1 MNKKKTTILI
11 LVIVLIAAAA
21 GGGIFFFQKQK
32 DKKTKVDVYP
42 VAMMDMGGGFDE
54 GESYSSGTV
63 TDDKSQVIY
72 LEDSDKV
79 LEVYVKEGDKVKEG
93 DPLMKYDMEEANLNT
108 DMKALELA
116 NAEND
121 LIIAQ
126 RELEKLK
133 TTTPVTETPTV
144 PEEPEEPEEP
154 EKEPEIP
161 EKDGDAYNIIGKSA
175 KAYEGKG
182 TQEKPFRFL
191 CTEKAYVTG
200 EYLNYLK
207 EKSYTAVFEVH
218 TDNKK
223 DGDILNAWLV
233 NGSSLKDEYDAE
245 EKWSVTSRQEVEEE
259 DSEETKEPDESIEED
274 SDDGEDVSIGYTAS
288 ELAQKIREK
297 EKEIRELD
305 IAKRRA
311 ALELEEAKK
320 VSGDGV
326 LKASVN
332 GTVDT
337 ACDPSDPPND
347 GSPFLEVRGQDSLYV
362 TGTLSEL
369 MLGEIQAGQ
378 KVQISSWESG
388 KTYEG
393 EITEISTTPVDGNN
407 YMGTGNPNASYYTY
421 KALVKDS
428 KGLHNGEGVDL
439 NISENEET
447 GSAVLCIEKAYVRT
461 ADGISYV
468 MKEDKKGRLKKQKVK
483 TGKTYYGQAVEILSG
498 LDGSEYIAF
507 PYGKNVKEGVRVRET
522 DEMAY

>member
-1 MNKKKTTILI
+1 MNKKKVVILV
-11 LVIVLIAAAA
+11 LVIVLAAGAV
-21 GGGIFFFQKQK
+21 GGGIFAFKKQK

-42 VAMMDMGGGFDE
+42 VSVMDMGGGYGN

-79 LEVYVKEGDKVKEG
+79 AEVYVKEGDKVKEG
-93 DPLMKYDMEEANLNT
+93 DPLMRYDMEEANLNV
-108 DMKALELA
+108 DMKTLDVE

-121 LIIAQ
+121 LVIAQ

-133 TTTPVTETPTV
+133 NMTPVAETPTV
-144 PEEPEEPEEP
+144 PDEPEEPAPKP
-154 EKEPEIP
+154 EVP

-175 KAYEGKG
+175 KSYEGKG
-182 TQEKPFRFL
+182 TQEKPYRFL

-207 EKSYTAVFEVH
+207 KHSYTAVFEIH
-218 TDNKK
+218 EDNKK
-223 DGDILNAWLV
+223 DGDVLNAWLV
-233 NGSSLKDEYDAE
+233 NGSNIKEEYDAE
-245 EKWSVTSRQEVEEE
+245 SQWSVASRQEVTDE
-259 DSEETKEPDESIEED
+259 DTTEPDTTDDSADDESD
-274 SDDGEDVSIGYTAS
+274 SGDDESSMGYTAS
-288 ELAQKIREK
+288 ELAEKIREK

-305 IAKRRA
+305 ITKRKA

-320 VSGDGV
+320 VSGDGI

-369 MLGEIQAGQ
+369 MLGEIQTGQ

-393 EITEISTTPVDGNN
+393 EITEISTTPVDGSN
-407 YMGTGNPNASYYTY
+407 YMGDGNPNASYYTY

-439 NISENEET
+439 NISQDANS
-447 GSAVLCIEKAYVRT
+447 GSSVLCIEKAYVRT
-461 ADGISYV
+461 VDGTSYV
-468 MKEDKKGRLKKQKVK
+468 MKEDKNGRLKKQKVK

-522 DEMAY
+522 DELAY

>member
-1 MNKKKTTILI
+1 MNKKKVVILV
-11 LVIVLIAAAA
+11 LVIVLAAGAV
-21 GGGIFFFQKQK
+21 GGGIFAFKKQK

-42 VAMMDMGGGFDE
+42 VSVMDMGGGYGN

-79 LEVYVKEGDKVKEG
+79 AEVYVKEGDKVKEG
-93 DPLMKYDMEEANLNT
+93 DPLMRYDMEEANLNV
-108 DMKALELA
+108 DMKTLDVE

-121 LIIAQ
+121 LVIAQ

-133 TTTPVTETPTV
+133 NMTPVAETPTV
-144 PEEPEEPEEP
+144 PDEPEEPAPKP
-154 EKEPEIP
+154 EVP

-175 KAYEGKG
+175 KSYEGKG
-182 TQEKPFRFL
+182 TQEKPYRFL

-207 EKSYTAVFEVH
+207 KHSYTAVFEIH
-218 TDNKK
+218 EDNKK
-223 DGDILNAWLV
+223 DGDVLNAWLV
-233 NGSSLKDEYDAE
+233 NGSSIKEEYDAE
-245 EKWSVTSRQEVEEE
+245 SQWSVASRQEVTDE
-259 DSEETKEPDESIEED
+259 DTTEPDTTDDSADDESD
-274 SDDGEDVSIGYTAS
+274 SGDDESSMGYTAS
-288 ELAQKIREK
+288 ELAEKIREK

-305 IAKRRA
+305 ITKRKA

-320 VSGDGV
+320 VSGDGI

-347 GSPFLEVRGQDSLYV
+347 GSPFLEVRGQ
-362 TGTLSEL
+362 
-369 MLGEIQAGQ
+369 
-378 KVQISSWESG
+378 
-388 KTYEG
+388 
-393 EITEISTTPVDGNN
+393 VDGSN
-407 YMGTGNPNASYYTY
+407 YMGDGNPNASYYTY

-439 NISENEET
+439 NISQDANS
-447 GSAVLCIEKAYVRT
+447 GSSVLCIEKAYVRT
-461 ADGISYV
+461 VDGTSYV
-468 MKEDKKGRLKKQKVK
+468 MKEDKNGRLKKQKVK

-522 DEMAY
+522 DELAY